1 MGERERKNN
10 FRKLSAAATYTERR
24 RKTDQ
29 QGLELLLL
37 SPKLY
42 AE

>member
-1 MGERERKNN
+1 MTG
-10 FRKLSAAATYTERR
+10 
-24 RKTDQ
+24 Q

-42 AE
+42 AQKIKPQKPLRAFPRS